1 MQYVMLNLLDL
12 ILPLVLFNFIQNQ
25 SVGLF
30 FFFFFPLIMWTFLH
44 QGPLRLSNLLVWVP
58 FWAFPIASSSTA
70 LSDRPFLLILSLDA
84 ANSGQKS
91 GGGQGQKEKKKRKT
105 DIRK

>member
-25 SVGLF
+25 SVGLV
-30 FFFFFPLIMWTFLH
+30 FFFFPLIVWTFLH

-105 DIRK
+105 DLRK